1 MRSKRGNG
9 RETMFS
15 ILDKAEREIRALGS
29 KGPSSIP

>member
-15 ILDKAEREIRALGS
+15 ILDKAERDQGFGKQRT
-29 KGPSSIP
+29 K